1 MNPLEFSAEIK
12 QLFLA
17 HERPEFP
24 AFFDRTYPDAVA
36 DGAASWVGRDVQGRI
51 CAHIAQ
57 FPRPFRFG
65 SREARGSLLAN
76 LMVAQAHRSVWPALS
91 LVRGLLRDSRE
102 FGTVDFLYGDPNEKA
117 LAILKAVGFRS
128 VGELRR
134 FVLPLTDQR
143 RSVDLGIRLYH
154 LLGRVK
160 AKSASLVVTAQRAG
174 DIPAG
179 SEPFIDAA
187 TDVHAL
193 RPGARPS
200 VFRHR
205 LAGYPG
211 LNDWWYTLRRRGSGG
226 GPVGAA
232 LVRGPDSRGLSVV
245 CALQFESLA
254 LVSSVLVSLAGALR
268 EGGAERLEIS
278 VMAGS
283 QLAREVRRAG
293 FVPRQDCIPVVA
305 MPLSPLGTEAIAVGA
320 EWRVLPV
327 DLDR

>member
-1 MNPLEFSAEIK
+1 VNPLEYGEEIK
-12 QLFLA
+12 RLFLA

-36 DGAASWVGRDVQGRI
+36 DGASSWVGRDAEGRI

-65 SREARGSLLAN
+65 HSEVRGSLLAN
-76 LMVAQAHRSVWPALS
+76 LMVAKAHRSVWPALG
-91 LVRGLLRDSRE
+91 LVRNLLGDSKKS
-102 FGTVDFLYGDPNEKA
+102 GTVDFLYGDPNEKA
-117 LAILKAVGFRS
+117 LAILKAVGFRD
-128 VGELRR
+128 VGALRR
-134 FVLPLTDQR
+134 FVLPLTDRR

-160 AKSASLVVTAQRAG
+160 AQTTSLVATAQRAG
-174 DIPAG
+174 EIPAG
-179 SEPFIDAA
+179 SEPLIDAA
-187 TDVHAL
+187 ADVDSL

-205 LAGYPG
+205 LADYPST
-211 LNDWWYTLRRRGSGG
+211 NDWWYTFRRRGAAG

-232 LVRGPDSRGLSVV
+232 LVRGPDNRGLSVV

-268 EGGAERLEIS
+268 ETGAERLEVS

-283 QLAREVRRAG
+283 QVASEVRRVG
-293 FVPRQDCIPVVA
+293 FVPREDCIPVVA
-305 MPLSPLGTEAIAVGA
+305 MPLSPLGTQAIGVGA